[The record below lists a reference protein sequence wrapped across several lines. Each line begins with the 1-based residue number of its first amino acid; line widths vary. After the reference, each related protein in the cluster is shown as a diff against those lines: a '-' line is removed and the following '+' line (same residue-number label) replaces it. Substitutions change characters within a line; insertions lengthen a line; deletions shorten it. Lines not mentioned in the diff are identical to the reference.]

1 MDRYFTS
8 SCALGEIPVL
18 KSHPRAKMQPIHDKQ
33 GLILQVKSGSFLD
46 KIGLKSDFKLS
57 ECIDISFSYSS
68 AINQSLDQS
77 INQY

>member
-1 MDRYFTS
+1 
-8 SCALGEIPVL
+8 
-18 KSHPRAKMQPIHDKQ
+18 MQPIHDKQ

-46 KIGLKSDFKLS
+46 KIGLKSDSKLS